1 MEMGQ
6 LLLSLLHAWGL
17 DPDLDLLCETKLG
30 LLRPLVPVSF
40 GVLSKAGT
48 EEEDFRN
55 RCCKSPLEDLV
66 SSIPHKARIYM
77 EAQYDKLCGGLNF

>member
-40 GVLSKAGT
+40 GVISKAGRVSY
-48 EEEDFRN
+48 FYSYN
-55 RCCKSPLEDLV
+55 LV
-66 SSIPHKARIYM
+66 NFV
-77 EAQYDKLCGGLNF
+77 KL